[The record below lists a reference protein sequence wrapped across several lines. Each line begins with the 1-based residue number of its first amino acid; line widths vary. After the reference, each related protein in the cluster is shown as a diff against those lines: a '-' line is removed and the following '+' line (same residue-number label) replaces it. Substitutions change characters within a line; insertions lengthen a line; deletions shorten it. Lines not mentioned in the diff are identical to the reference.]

1 MGQHKVHSAG
11 DAAPRTE
18 LERRTLYAI
27 EELEGATVKTLKAKW
42 KTLLKRDPPRFAKRG
57 FLTQVLAWEI
67 QTRAFGGLKPSLHR
81 QLLALGAPARD
92 TVGKTIEPTAKLRP
106 GIKLVRS
113 WRGVT
118 HEVMVTDK
126 GYLWRG
132 QSFDSL
138 SSIACEI
145 TGTRW
150 SGPLFFGLRKRASSQ
165 VAKASNG

>member
-1 MGQHKVHSAG
+1 MARHRVHRTGGAV
-11 DAAPRTE
+11 PRTE
-18 LERRTLYAI
+18 LERRVLEEI
-27 EELEGATVKTLKAKW
+27 NELEAADVLALKAKW
-42 KTLLKRDPPRFAKRG
+42 KALLKREPPRFAKRG

-150 SGPLFFGLRKRASSQ
+150 SGPLFFGLKKRAASAA
-165 VAKASNG
+165 VKASDG